1 MTIIDVIVSNM
12 KRLAVDAIGNA
23 EEYITEAD
31 LMKLLDCAYA
41 KRAYALGRAIQQLI
55 FEDKIYIDDTDLKLH
70 LIETQGPG
78 LIVTHLFPCPYCE
91 HTGLAPRGL
100 SNHVNITHP
109 LKYVQF
115 LKEHFPA
122 MEKRFKEIHS

>member
-1 MTIIDVIVSNM
+1 MTIIDIIVSNM

-31 LMKLLDCAYA
+31 LMKILECGYT

-78 LIVTHLFPCPYCE
+78 MVVTQTFPCPYCNFTSRRPTE
-91 HTGLAPRGL
+91 TKV
-100 SNHVNITHP
+100 HVSEQHP
-109 LKYVQF
+109 LKHPQF
-115 LKEHFPA
+115 LKEHFPE
-122 MEKRFKEIHS
+122 MDKRFKEFRT